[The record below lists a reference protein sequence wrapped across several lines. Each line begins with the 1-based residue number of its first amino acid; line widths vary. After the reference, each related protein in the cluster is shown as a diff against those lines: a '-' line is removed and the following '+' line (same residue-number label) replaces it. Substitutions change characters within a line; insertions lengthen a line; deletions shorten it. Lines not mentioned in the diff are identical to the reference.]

1 MRKIF
6 TVLATTLAVAVV
18 GQVFLAGHGVF
29 TGSFH
34 PHRALGMGTLV
45 LTMVVAA
52 TGLLAR
58 IPRPALRSLGVVVGL
73 IVLQP
78 VLARLSAALGS
89 DSTAVGAVVLGL
101 HAVNGVA
108 VGAMVGEVLSRTSPT
123 AESAAETA
131 DEPRPVAAR
140 TER

>member
-1 MRKIF
+1 
-6 TVLATTLAVAVV
+6 
-18 GQVFLAGHGVF
+18 
-29 TGSFH
+29 
-34 PHRALGMGTLV
+34 MGTLV

-123 AESAAETA
+123 AESTAETA

-140 TER
+140 TDR

>member
-6 TVLATTLAVAVV
+6 TVLATTLAVVVV

-29 TGSFH
+29 TGTFH
-34 PHRALGMGTLV
+34 PHRAPGMGTLA
-45 LTMVVAA
+45 LTVVVAV

-73 IVLQP
+73 VLLQP
-78 VLARLSAALGS
+78 VLARLSTELGS
-89 DSTAVGAVVLGL
+89 SSTAVGAVVLGL

-108 VGAMVGEVLSRTSPT
+108 VGAMVGEVLERTSRRK
-123 AESAAETA
+123 AANHLVPA
-131 DEPRPVAAR
+131 DEP
-140 TER
+140 